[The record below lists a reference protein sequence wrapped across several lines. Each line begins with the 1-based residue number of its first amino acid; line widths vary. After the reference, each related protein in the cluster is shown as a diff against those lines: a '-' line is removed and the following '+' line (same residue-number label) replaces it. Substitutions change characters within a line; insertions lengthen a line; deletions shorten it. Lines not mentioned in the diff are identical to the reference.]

1 MAEKKTVLALALGT
15 AFAAS
20 LAAAP
25 AINAADNPF
34 KMDSLKNGHQ
44 VADNKSKEGKCGE
57 AKCGGDMTK
66 KEGDKG
72 KEASCGGNK

>member
-1 MAEKKTVLALALGT
+1 MAEKKTALTLALGT

-20 LAAAP
+20 LVAAP
-25 AINAADNPF
+25 AVNAAENPF
-34 KMDSLKNGHQ
+34 KMESLKNGYQ
-44 VADNKSKEGKCGE
+44 VADNKGKEGKCGD

-72 KEASCGGNK
+72 KEGSCSGNK